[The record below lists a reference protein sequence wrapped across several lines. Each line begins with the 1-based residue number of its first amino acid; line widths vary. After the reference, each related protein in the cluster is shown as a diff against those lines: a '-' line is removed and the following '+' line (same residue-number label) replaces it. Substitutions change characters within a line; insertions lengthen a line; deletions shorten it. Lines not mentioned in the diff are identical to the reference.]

1 MRKKLLSLCIVC
13 VLLLSAG
20 LASVVPASSQAQ
32 LTKVTV
38 VLQWVAQAQF
48 AGYYAADA
56 LGYYKDYGLEV
67 KIVPGGPD
75 ISADQI
81 VAAGQA
87 EFGVRPFVTTLA
99 AREGGA
105 DFVSIARVN
114 QVPPTLLVSFKSA
127 GITKPEQLK
136 GRKVGSWL
144 GGNEMEEFALLR
156 QFNIDPDKD
165 VTIIKQ
171 GFDMSQLINGEV
183 EVAQATVY
191 NEYAQLLETVNP
203 ATGELYKP
211 EELNVISVRDYGINT
226 LQDNIFARESWLA
239 KEGNADVATR
249 FVEATLKGWIYC
261 RDKVKECVDIVLKS
275 GTALGESHQ
284 TWMMNEFNNLLW
296 PAPNG
301 IGILNKGDEFDKTV
315 EIAKTYKLIKKDPDK
330 AVFRTDIVE
339 KAVANLKKAG
349 LDVSGKDFKKIEVT
363 LKKGGE

>member
-1 MRKKLLSLCIVC
+1 MFRKFAILVAVAALSL
-13 VLLLSAG
+13 AG
-20 LASVVPASSQAQ
+20 AVTSRAQ
-32 LTKVTV
+32 QVTKVTV

-48 AGYYAADA
+48 AGYFTANA
-56 LGYYKDYGLEV
+56 LNYYKDYGLEV

-87 EFGVRPFVTTLA
+87 EFGVRPFVATLA

-114 QVPPTLLVSFKSA
+114 QVPPHLLVSFKSA
-127 GITKPEQLK
+127 NISKPADLK

-144 GGNEMEEFALLR
+144 GGNEMEQFALLR

-183 EVAQATVY
+183 EVAQATIY

-203 ATGELYKP
+203 ATNDLYKP
-211 EELNVISVRDYGINT
+211 DELNRISVRDFNINT

-239 KEGNADVATR
+239 KDANADIARR
-249 FVEATLKGWIYC
+249 FVEASLKGWIYC
-261 RDKVKECVDIVLKS
+261 RDNVDACVDIVLKS
-275 GTALGESHQ
+275 GTALGASHQ
-284 TWMMNEFNNLLW
+284 TWMMNEFNGLLW

-301 IGILNKGDEFDKTV
+301 IGILNKGDEYEVTV
-315 EIAKTYKLIKKDPDK
+315 ETAKTYKLITKDPDK
-330 AVFRTDIVE
+330 AKVFRTDLVQTAID
-339 KAVANLKKAG
+339 NLKKAG
-349 LDVSGKDFKKIEVT
+349 LDVYGKDFKKLTVT
-363 LKKGGE
+363 LNKGGE